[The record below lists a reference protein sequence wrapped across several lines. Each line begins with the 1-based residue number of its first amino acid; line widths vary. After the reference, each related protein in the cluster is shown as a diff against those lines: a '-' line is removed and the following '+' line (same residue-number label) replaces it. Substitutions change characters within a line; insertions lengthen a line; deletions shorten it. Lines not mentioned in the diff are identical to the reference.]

1 MFLWYPT
8 NMAAKPVQ
16 ISIDL
21 ELLHRIDADRET
33 REKGRSA
40 FIRSAVSSYLRD
52 KQRREIDAAIGA
64 AYAGAADAMGAEVSG
79 LLDAQ
84 AWPDD

>member
-1 MFLWYPT
+1 MPIPKLVRKAGP
-8 NMAAKPVQ
+8 
-16 ISIDL
+16 
-21 ELLHRIDADRET
+21 R
-33 REKGRSA
+33 

-52 KQRREIDAAIGA
+52 KQRREIDSAIGA
-64 AYAGAADAMGAEVSG
+64 AYAGAADAMGAEVPG